1 MPFAGRAYVEMG
13 VTGQAAFKAAFAQ
26 MQSSVR
32 QFQLG
37 IQQVGASAF
46 RGVIGSLTTMRRM
59 MGSLIGQATALGAA
73 FGLSVGIKDA
83 IDNASRLEET
93 LNKFN
98 VVFGDLA
105 DSQRKWSEDFAD
117 RVGRSQQ
124 QVLDFMASTQGM
136 AVPLGINQDDA
147 AAMSQTLTQLA
158 FDVASFTNASDPE
171 AFDALKKAIL
181 GETESLKGL
190 DVILT
195 DAAVS
200 ARMLADGIKPTE
212 ATEAQKA
219 MTRYNMILE
228 NSKMMHGD
236 VERSSFSFANQLK
249 ALQAGWIEVS
259 TAIGTAF
266 LPYATMLIDML
277 KDLLV
282 NLDLNATGVDNSA
295 RVFNLLGQT
304 LAYVNTPLDIAIRA
318 FHGLRAGLSFIIG
331 MAASATDIF
340 LGLFRVLVN
349 NPLTRR
355 TFGADVVQNIDNIAK
370 EVQATVQRIRD
381 ENRDQMQTS
390 LNELTNPDNLGQK
403 ALDQFR
409 DQMSTLRSA
418 YEAESKAQA
427 ANLADATEAQ
437 DLTAE
442 GTSKAADKVRATFE
456 QFSGIDLMKAAAP
469 GAEAVREGAEDVSA
483 TARDATQQAVQ
494 LAQPQAL
501 EATSTA
507 AFEKFRENAMNQQ
520 LVLERQQAAFLQK
533 IAKALTN
540 PAAAFVEF
548 AL

>member
-1 MPFAGRAYVEMG
+1 MAFAGRAYVEMG

-26 MQSSVR
+26 MQLSVR
-32 QFQLG
+32 QFQAG
-37 IQQVGASAF
+37 IQKIGGTAF

-228 NSKMMHGD
+228 NSKMMQGD

-249 ALQAGWIEVS
+249 ALQASWIDLS

-266 LPYATMLIDML
+266 LPYATV
-277 KDLLV
+277 LLDYLRQLV
-282 NLDLNATGVDNSA
+282 SSLGLNATAADNTGKVPTTPARFSA
-295 RVFNLLGQT
+295 CWVRQPSTSPSRWISSFVVSTCFEVLWHSS
-304 LAYVNTPLDIAIRA
+304 LAWQQV
-318 FHGLRAGLSFIIG
+318 
-331 MAASATDIF
+331 
-340 LGLFRVLVN
+340 
-349 NPLTRR
+349 PLTSLWGCSDCSPTTRSPVGCSAKISCARWTPSPQRFSRLPKRR
-355 TFGADVVQNIDNIAK
+355 WTKTAK
-370 EVQATVQRIRD
+370 
-381 ENRDQMQTS
+381 S
-390 LNELTNPDNLGQK
+390 
-403 ALDQFR
+403 
-409 DQMSTLRSA
+409 
-418 YEAESKAQA
+418 
-427 ANLADATEAQ
+427 
-437 DLTAE
+437 
-442 GTSKAADKVRATFE
+442 
-456 QFSGIDLMKAAAP
+456 
-469 GAEAVREGAEDVSA
+469 
-483 TARDATQQAVQ
+483 
-494 LAQPQAL
+494 
-501 EATSTA
+501 
-507 AFEKFRENAMNQQ
+507 
-520 LVLERQQAAFLQK
+520 
-533 IAKALTN
+533 
-540 PAAAFVEF
+540 
-548 AL
+548 